1 MKEHLRSPWVERS
14 FSVVLRTSHLVAV
27 TWLGAGV
34 LGAPTSIG
42 LAAAW
47 VLATGV
53 LLAAVDLRAH
63 RISLRELAGVVVLLK
78 LAASAAMSW
87 QPQLAVPLFVAVVVV
102 SSLAAHAPKWLRHW
116 RPGRRHR

>member
-1 MKEHLRSPWVERS
+1 MNPHPRTPLVERA
-14 FSVVLRTSHLVAV
+14 FSVALRTGHLVAV

-34 LGAPTSIG
+34 LGAPTSVG
-42 LAAAW
+42 HAAAW

-53 LLAAVDLRAH
+53 LLAAVDLRAR
-63 RISLRELAGVVVLLK
+63 RISLRELAGWVVMVK

-87 QPQLAVPLFVAVVVV
+87 HPRLAVPLFVAVVVV

-116 RPGRRHR
+116 RPARRDR